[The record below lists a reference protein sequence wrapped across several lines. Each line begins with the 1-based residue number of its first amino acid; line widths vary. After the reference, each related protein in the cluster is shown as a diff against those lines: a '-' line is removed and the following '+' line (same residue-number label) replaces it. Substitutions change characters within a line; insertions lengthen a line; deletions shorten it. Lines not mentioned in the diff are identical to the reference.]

1 MNELSTTELSRMRAA
16 AEETMN
22 DLCIISRYLPDAAD
36 EFNVREDNWEDDIEE
51 VICGFKI
58 AQNKEAMDES
68 EVIMIDAELRL
79 PHDVEFG
86 RRDKIRLT
94 YRLGE
99 FILRDDQPTFRIVG
113 QPIHGHAAV
122 VLKLVKDTEV

>member
-1 MNELSTTELSRMRAA
+1 MNELSATELSRMRAS

-22 DLCIISRYLPDAAD
+22 DLCIISRYLPDEAD
-36 EFNVREDNWEDDIEE
+36 AFNVRKDNWEDDAEE

-58 AQNKEAMDES
+58 AQNKEAMEGS
-68 EVIMIDAELRL
+68 EVVMIDAELRL
-79 PHDVEFG
+79 PYDVEFG
-86 RRDKIRLT
+86 RRDKVRLT

-99 FILRDDQPTFRIVG
+99 FVAVADQQTFRIVG

>member
-1 MNELSTTELSRMRAA
+1 MNTLSARELSRMRTH
-16 AEETMN
+16 AEETMF
-22 DLCIISRYLPDAAD
+22 DLCIISRYLPDAVD
-36 EFNVREDNWEDDIEE
+36 DFNVRKDNWADDPEE

-58 AQNKEAMDES
+58 AKNMEAMDEA
-68 EVIMIDAELRL
+68 EVVMIDAILRL

-86 RRDKIRLT
+86 RRDRIRLT

-99 FILRDDQPTFRIVG
+99 FILRADQLTFRLVG
-113 QPIHGHAAV
+113 EPVHGHSAI